1 MIQIGPYRLNSQ
13 VVLAPMA
20 GVTDRPFRLLCRQHG
35 AALTPSEMI
44 TSNIKLWNSE
54 KNRLR
59 RRHGGETSPRVV
71 QIAGS
76 DPSMMAEAARL
87 NVEQGAQIIDIN
99 MGCPAKKVL
108 KKAAGSAL
116 LQNEKLVKKIL
127 NSVVQAVPVPVSLK
141 IRTGW
146 NPQNRNGITI
156 AKIAE
161 EAGVMSLAVHGRT
174 RECMFKAEV
183 EYDTIAAI
191 KEAVDIP
198 VFANGDIDSPKK
210 AAAVLAHT
218 LADGVMI
225 GRAAQGR
232 PWIFQEI
239 DYYLQ
244 HKQHIVEP
252 SLSER
257 LNLILEHLQDLYV
270 FYGDFKGMLIARK
283 HVAWYC
289 KNLPE
294 HLTFRAYFNKIDDI
308 QLQMTAL
315 HDYFSKL
322 EDFFYKKAAA

>member
-1 MIQIGPYRLNSQ
+1 
-13 VVLAPMA
+13 MA
-20 GVTDRPFRLLCRQHG
+20 GVTDQPFRLLCRQHG
-35 AALTPSEMI
+35 AALTPSEML
-44 TSNIKLWNSE
+44 TSNIQLWNTE

-59 RRHGGETSPRVV
+59 RQHTGETSPRVI

-76 DPSMMAEAARL
+76 DPDMMAQAARL

-116 LQNEKLVKKIL
+116 LQNEQLVKNIL
-127 NSVVQAVPVPVSLK
+127 NAVVKAVSVPVSLK

-146 NPQNRNGITI
+146 NPANRNGTTI

-174 RECMFKAEV
+174 RECMFRGDV

-191 KEAVDIP
+191 KQAVNIP
-198 VFANGDIDSPKK
+198 VFANGDIDSPQK
-210 AAAVLAHT
+210 AASVLTHT
-218 LADGVMI
+218 GADGIMI

-239 DYYLQ
+239 DYYLK
-244 HKQHIVEP
+244 HKKLLIEP
-252 SLSER
+252 TLSKQ
-257 LNLILEHLQDLYV
+257 LNLIGTHLQDLYN
-270 FYGDFKGMLIARK
+270 FYGDFKGVLIARK

-289 KNLPE
+289 QNLSE
-294 HLTFRAYFNKIDDI
+294 HLSFRACFNKLNEPQQQRD
-308 QLQMTAL
+308 AL
-315 HDYFSKL
+315 HNYFSTL
-322 EDFFYKKAAA
+322 EDFSCKKAAA

>member
-1 MIQIGPYRLNSQ
+1 
-13 VVLAPMA
+13 MA

-44 TSNIKLWNSE
+44 TSNIQLWNSE

-59 RRHGGETSPRVV
+59 RQHGGENSPRVV

-76 DPSMMAEAARL
+76 DPIMMAEAARL
-87 NVEQGAQIIDIN
+87 NVEQGAQVIDIN

-116 LQNEKLVKKIL
+116 LQNEKLVQKIL
-127 NSVVQAVPVPVSLK
+127 DSVVQAVPVPVSLK

-146 NPQNRNGITI
+146 NPGNRNGITI

-191 KEAVDIP
+191 KETVSIP
-198 VFANGDIDSPKK
+198 VFANGDIDSPQK

-218 LADGVMI
+218 QADGVMI

-244 HKQHIVEP
+244 HKQFLAKP
-252 SLSER
+252 TLDKQLS
-257 LNLILEHLQDLYV
+257 LILGHLQSLYI
-270 FYGDFKGMLIARK
+270 FYGDFKGVLIARK
-283 HVAWYC
+283 HVNWYC

-294 HLTFRAYFNKIDDI
+294 HLAFRAYFNKLDDA
-308 QLQMTAL
+308 QQQSTAL
-315 HDYFSKL
+315 HNYFSKL
-322 EDFFYKKAAA
+322 ENFFDKKAAA

>member
-1 MIQIGPYRLNSQ
+1 
-13 VVLAPMA
+13 MA

-44 TSNIKLWNSE
+44 TSNIQLWNSE

-59 RRHGGETSPRVV
+59 RQHDGENSPKVV

-76 DPSMMAEAARL
+76 DPAMMAEAARL

-116 LQNEKLVKKIL
+116 LQNEKLVQEIL
-127 NSVVQAVPVPVSLK
+127 NSVVEAVSVPVSLK

-146 NPQNRNGITI
+146 NPYNRNGTII

-161 EAGVMSLAVHGRT
+161 DAGVKSLAVHGRT
-174 RECMFKAEV
+174 RECMFQAEV

-191 KEAVDIP
+191 KETVSIP
-198 VFANGDIDSPKK
+198 VFANGDIDSPQK

-218 LADGVMI
+218 KADGVMI

-239 DYYLQ
+239 DCFLKN
-244 HKQHIVEP
+244 KQLFVEP
-252 SLSER
+252 TLDKQLS
-257 LNLILEHLQDLYV
+257 LILGHLQSLYD
-270 FYGDFKGMLIARK
+270 FYGDFKGVLIARK
-283 HVAWYC
+283 HVSWYC
-289 KNLPE
+289 QNLPD
-294 HLTFRAYFNKIDDI
+294 HLQFRANFNKLDEIHQQTD
-308 QLQMTAL
+308 AL
-315 HDYFSKL
+315 HNYFLQL
-322 EDFFYKKAAA
+322 EDFYNKKAAA

>member
-1 MIQIGPYRLNSQ
+1 
-13 VVLAPMA
+13 MA

-44 TSNIKLWNSE
+44 SSNIKLWNSE

-59 RRHGGETSPRVV
+59 RQHKGETSPRVV

-76 DPSMMAEAARL
+76 DPCMMAEAARL

-116 LQNEKLVKKIL
+116 LQDEKLVKKIL
-127 NSVVQAVPVPVSLK
+127 YSVVQAVSVPVSLK

-146 NPQNRNGITI
+146 NPQNRNGTSI

-161 EAGVMSLAVHGRT
+161 EAGIMSLAVHGRT

-198 VFANGDIDSPKK
+198 VFANGDIDSPEK

-218 LADGVMI
+218 HADGVMI

-244 HKQHIVEP
+244 HKKNLDEP

-257 LNLILEHLQDLYV
+257 LNLILKHLQDLYV
-270 FYGDFKGMLIARK
+270 FYGEFKGILIARK

-289 KNLPE
+289 QNLPE
-294 HLTFRAYFNKIDDI
+294 HLTFRAYFNKIDNAQQ
-308 QLQMTAL
+308 QLTAL
-315 HDYFSKL
+315 HNYFSKL